1 MYAIYLEMR
10 DFSIDLR
17 NITQLAR
24 FHSELSRPVRTAFT
38 RARHGLLTTQIHSSH
53 THTLNGITR
62 MGDPLKTK
70 AGKSSV
76 NGTSR
81 FLKINGIVR

>member
-17 NITQLAR
+17 NITQLG
-24 FHSELSRPVRTAFT
+24 FT
-38 RARHGLLTTQIHSSH
+38 RNSPGPSGQLYARPAWPTQNQIHSSH
-53 THTLNGITR
+53 TYTRNGITR
-62 MGDPLKTK
+62 MGDPHKTR

-76 NGTSR
+76 NGMEV
-81 FLKINGIVR
+81 FKN